1 MELDSPQIFAAET
14 LKSAAY
20 LPICSVVEEYA
31 MNLSGILNGL
41 PDLLRSQQ
49 TGNTAATASSAKTP
63 SAQATQPNGGKTDQA
78 DLSST
83 GLAAAQAASSDV
95 RMEKVQSVRSAI
107 DAGTYQVSAG
117 DVADKMMQSLLG

>member
-1 MELDSPQIFAAET
+1 
-14 LKSAAY
+14 
-20 LPICSVVEEYA
+20 

-49 TGNTAATASSAKTP
+49 TSNTAPATSSTNSSP
-63 SAQATQPNGGKTDQA
+63 SQAVVPNGGKTDQA

-83 GLAAAQAASSDV
+83 GLAAAQSASSDV
-95 RMEKVQSVRSAI
+95 RMDKVQSVRSAL

>member
-1 MELDSPQIFAAET
+1 
-14 LKSAAY
+14 
-20 LPICSVVEEYA
+20 
-31 MNLSGILNGL
+31 MNLSGILQGL

-49 TGNTAATASSAKTP
+49 TGNAAPAAANAKT
-63 SAQATQPNGGKTDQA
+63 SQAQAAAPNSGKTDHA

-83 GLAAAQAASSDV
+83 GLAAAHAAASDV

-117 DVADKMMQSLLG
+117 DVADKVMQSLLD

>member
-1 MELDSPQIFAAET
+1 
-14 LKSAAY
+14 
-20 LPICSVVEEYA
+20 
-31 MNLSGILNGL
+31 MNLSGILNSL

-49 TGNTAATASSAKTP
+49 TGNTAPATASANTSSSSVTV
-63 SAQATQPNGGKTDQA
+63 PNGGKTDQA
-78 DLSST
+78 DFSST
-83 GLAAAQAASSDV
+83 GLAAAQSASSDV

>member
-1 MELDSPQIFAAET
+1 
-14 LKSAAY
+14 
-20 LPICSVVEEYA
+20 

-49 TGNTAATASSAKTP
+49 TGNTAPANASENNSP
-63 SAQATQPNGGKTDQA
+63 SQGVVPNGGKTDQA

-83 GLAAAQAASSDV
+83 GLAAAQSASSDV

>member
-1 MELDSPQIFAAET
+1 
-14 LKSAAY
+14 
-20 LPICSVVEEYA
+20 

-49 TGNTAATASSAKTP
+49 TGTTVPATSSENTSP
-63 SAQATQPNGGKTDQA
+63 SQATVPNGGKTDQA

-83 GLAAAQAASSDV
+83 GLAAQSATSDV

-117 DVADKMMQSLLG
+117 DVADKMMQTFLG

>member
-1 MELDSPQIFAAET
+1 
-14 LKSAAY
+14 
-20 LPICSVVEEYA
+20 

-49 TGNTAATASSAKTP
+49 TGKAAPAPSDAKT
-63 SAQATQPNGGKTDQA
+63 SQSQAPVPNGGKTDQA

-83 GLAAAQAASSDV
+83 GLAAAKSASSDV
-95 RMEKVQSVRSAI
+95 RLEKVQSVRSAI

-117 DVADKMMQSLLG
+117 DVADKVMQSLLG

>member
-1 MELDSPQIFAAET
+1 
-14 LKSAAY
+14 
-20 LPICSVVEEYA
+20 
-31 MNLSGILNGL
+31 MNLLGILNGL

-49 TGNTAATASSAKTP
+49 TSSTAPAPASAKP
-63 SAQATQPNGGKTDQA
+63 SPSQVSLPNGGKTDQA

-83 GLAAAQAASSDV
+83 GLAAAQSASSDV
-95 RMEKVQSVRSAI
+95 RMDKVQSVRSAM